1 VPQPL
6 RRPTSI
12 KLFLADGEPS
22 GLRIAEKSNWTGVLM
37 AAARRDFAM
46 LRARPECE
54 GPGVYFLVGPGD
66 DSGLPEVYVGEADDL
81 RSRLQTQTQAQD
93 FWTQVVVATAKDA
106 SLNKAHVRWLE
117 AQLIGLGN
125 EARRARMLNGNAGQP
140 SRLSEADLAD
150 MQSFLEDILVVLPIL
165 GLYAFEAVRVQDES
179 PAALLY
185 LRGPDTD
192 AQGYDGSAGFLVKA
206 GSKGRLTTTP
216 SMHSGVGVGRERL
229 IRDGILAEVD
239 GHLVLTEDFLFTSP
253 SWAAAHLLGRNAN
266 GRTEWK
272 DASGR
277 TLKSIQDG

>member
-1 VPQPL
+1 MPQAS

-37 AAARRDFAM
+37 AAARRDFAA

-66 DSGLPEVYVGEADDL
+66 DSAVPDVYVGEADDL
-81 RSRLQTQTQAQD
+81 RSRLQQQTQAQD
-93 FWTQVVVATAKDA
+93 FWTQVVVATAKDS

-125 EARRARMLNGNAGQP
+125 DIRRARMLNGNAGQP

-165 GLYAFEAVRVQDES
+165 GLHAFESVRVQDQPTS
-179 PAALLY
+179 ALLF
-185 LRGPDTD
+185 LHGPDTD
-192 AQGYDGSAGFLVKA
+192 AQGYDGSAGFLVKS
-206 GSKGRLTTTP
+206 GGTGRISTTP
-216 SMHSGVGVGRERL
+216 SLHSAVRDGRERL
-229 IRDGILAEVD
+229 IRDGILVELD
-239 GHLVLTEDFLFTSP
+239 GRLRLTEDHLFTSP
-253 SWAAAHLLGRNAN
+253 SWAAAHLMGRNAN

-272 DASGR
+272 DSSGR
-277 TLKSIQDG
+277 TLKSIQDS

>member
-1 VPQPL
+1 MPDGA

-12 KLFLADGEPS
+12 RVFLADGEPS

-37 AAARRDFAM
+37 AAARRDFAA

-54 GPGVYFLVGPGD
+54 GPGVYFLIGPGD
-66 DSGLPEVYVGEADDL
+66 ESAVPDVYVGEADDL
-81 RSRLQTQTQAQD
+81 RSRLQTQTQTQD
-93 FWTQVVVATAKDA
+93 FWTHVVVATAKDS

-117 AQLIGLGN
+117 ARLIALGN

-150 MQSFLEDILVVLPIL
+150 MQSFLEDVLVVLPVL
-165 GLYAFEAVRVQDES
+165 GLNAFEAVRVQDQPQS
-179 PAALLY
+179 ALLF

-206 GSKGRLTTTP
+206 GSTGRATTTP
-216 SMHSGVGVGRERL
+216 SLHTAVVVGRERL
-229 IRDGILAEVD
+229 IRDGVLNEAD
-239 GHLVLTEDFLFTSP
+239 GRLVLTQDYVFTSP

-272 DASGR
+272 DSSGQ
-277 TLKSIQDG
+277 TLKSIQDA